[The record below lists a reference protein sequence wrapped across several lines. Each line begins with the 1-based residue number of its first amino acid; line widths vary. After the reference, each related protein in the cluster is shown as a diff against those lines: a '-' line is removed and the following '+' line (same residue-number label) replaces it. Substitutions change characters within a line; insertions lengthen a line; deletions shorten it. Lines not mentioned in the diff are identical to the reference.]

1 MPRPSL
7 FRAYAIATTLIALAV
22 VAASAFTRPAT
33 FAAAA
38 VSFAAL
44 VAVASFLR
52 VETDETSIG
61 FEAAVALAAIPL
73 LHDPAVA
80 LVAVFVGAALHH
92 LYVDVAARRFRLR
105 SLSDAAELALSY
117 YVVALLYTS
126 AVAPTA
132 PMMAK
137 VSGYILLLVGYLL
150 VYLAFTAARLY
161 VEG

>member
-1 MPRPSL
+1 M
-7 FRAYAIATTLIALAV
+7 ATTLLALAV
-22 VAASAFTRPAT
+22 VAATAITRPAA
-33 FAAAA
+33 FAAAS

-80 LVAVFVGAALHH
+80 LVAVFIGAAIHH
-92 LYVDVAARRFRLR
+92 LYNDVAARRFRLR

-126 AVAPTA
+126 AVAATA

-137 VSGYILLLVGYLL
+137 VSRYILLLVCHLL
-150 VYLAFTAARLY
+150 V
-161 VEG
+161 